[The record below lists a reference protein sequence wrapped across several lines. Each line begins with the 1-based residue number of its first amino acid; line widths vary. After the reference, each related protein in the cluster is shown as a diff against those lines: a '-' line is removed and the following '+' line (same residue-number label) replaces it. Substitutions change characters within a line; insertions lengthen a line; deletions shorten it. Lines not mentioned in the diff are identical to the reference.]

1 MTKKQL
7 IKHLGLKSQ
16 GQLARYLGIS
26 KQAVS
31 KVPDKQPY
39 PDSWNERLI
48 GCGLYGQ
55 LIKAGRKK

>member
-39 PDSWNERLI
+39 PDSWDRRLI
-48 GCGLYGQ
+48 EHG
-55 LIKAGRKK
+55 IKK